1 MDFRRVNPDYN
12 PVYYAIGKSVQATAF
27 RLLWRRKVRGLE
39 HVPPFG
45 TATIFAAN
53 HRSLSDPS
61 NVGSCLP
68 YPIFYLAK
76 EELFRVP
83 VLGWWLRHVNA
94 FPIRRA
100 EHDVSAFK
108 TAIDVLEN
116 GGGLMLFPEGGRRVD
131 PKKQWKAKA
140 GVGMLACKTG
150 ARVVPVGIK
159 NADRFTRLAPLE
171 VAFGEAV
178 LPPPHPNRED
188 YQTLTDEVM
197 TRIKEL
203 CQ

>member
-1 MDFRRVNPDYN
+1 MDFKRLNPEYN
-12 PVYYAIGKSVQATAF
+12 GFLYALGKNVQAGAF
-27 RLLWRRKVRGLE
+27 GLLWRRKVSGLE

-83 VLGWWLRHVNA
+83 LLGWWLRHVNA
-94 FPIRRA
+94 FPVRRA
-100 EHDVSAFK
+100 ENDVGAFK

-116 GGGLMLFPEGGRRVD
+116 GGGLMLFPEGGRRLD

-150 ARVVPVGIK
+150 ACVVPVGIK
-159 NADRFTRLAPLE
+159 NAVGFTKLAPLE
-171 VAFGEAV
+171 VIFGKPV
-178 LPPPHPNRED
+178 LPPPDSTRDD
-188 YQTLTDEVM
+188 YQRFTDEVM
-197 TRIKEL
+197 IRIK
-203 CQ
+203 